1 MRKRLTQY
9 FPLLT
14 PLRTWQ
20 AKTCFTLR
28 CTLDSRYHLKKDNE
42 SLPYCIHSTK
52 ASMIN
57 TYTGFDIRYQYNK
70 AFNLKLLSKQFDH
83 IIISPGQILS
93 FNYLSKNAD
102 ATTAYKDGLVLVND
116 DIVIGYG
123 GGLCQLSN
131 MIYEAALHTPLTI
144 LKRAGHTS
152 QHLYDPNI
160 TLQGIDATV
169 SYGFADL
176 QIQNN
181 THALIQLSITFP
193 SETEIA
199 VTFYSNEPY
208 NHEIKLTN
216 ENLTVFQEKGK
227 TYQQVNVYRIDKTLN
242 TKIKLHTNLC
252 ELAYKNKKEGN

>member
-1 MRKRLTQY
+1 
-9 FPLLT
+9 
-14 PLRTWQ
+14 
-20 AKTCFTLR
+20 
-28 CTLDSRYHLKKDNE
+28 
-42 SLPYCIHSTK
+42 
-52 ASMIN
+52 MIN

-227 TYQQVNVYRIDKTLN
+227 TYQQVDVYRIDKTLN